1 MNENERL
8 KVRVTDLRPGDITE
22 HGIVNRIL
30 SFGSETLVLFH
41 DDSNLRD
48 KTVLFQSNDWIKIIR
63 LHLSAR
69 DAFEIH
75 KVWPC

>member
-22 HGIVNRIL
+22 YGIVNQML
-30 SFGSETLVLFH
+30 SFGPQTCVLFH
-41 DDSNLRD
+41 DDKDLRD

-63 LHLSAR
+63 
-69 DAFEIH
+69 FEIH